1 MFTLSMLVMDEYAPW
16 KNTLYKANYMIA
28 YIYSHN
34 LLNKQVV
41 KSMVVCMQLQH
52 RIRQITVRDKRLHTG
67 FVYPNMFL
75 RGVDATK
82 SDFLLTYLIRIKDV
96 IRIRFKGS
104 RFPGV
109 IRVVSS

>member
-1 MFTLSMLVMDEYAPW
+1 
-16 KNTLYKANYMIA
+16 
-28 YIYSHN
+28 
-34 LLNKQVV
+34 
-41 KSMVVCMQLQH
+41 MVVCMQLQH